1 MRLLFTI
8 LMALTIC
15 LDGFAG
21 TPVTGT
27 VVQASD
33 QSPIA
38 GANVLLK
45 NVEGKLLAY
54 GVTLLHHA
62 ARDKWGAY
70 HSCHHNGIPYL
81 FRPFGA

>member
-8 LMALTIC
+8 LLALTIC

-27 VVQASD
+27 VIQASD

-45 NVEGKLLAY
+45 NAEGKLLAY
-54 GVTLLHHA
+54 GVSDA
-62 ARDKWGAY
+62 NGRFDKWGAY
-70 HSCHHNGIPYL
+70 HPCHHNGIPYL